1 MTMITY
7 DSGHH
12 HDYDHR
18 HLDTCLSFSAHITPS
33 RHHAM
38 ASSRLSI
45 AAVIQFDVDA
55 IQRVMSAKTN
65 TAMLGVA
72 QRASKE
78 EITKA

>member
-1 MTMITY
+1 M
-7 DSGHH
+7 SA
-12 HDYDHR
+12 DYDHR
-18 HLDTCLSFSAHITPS
+18 RLDICLSLSVCLTS
-33 RHHAM
+33 RHRAITVAM

-45 AAVIQFDVDA
+45 TAVIQFDVDA